1 LLVKGLNDG
10 AHKVAKSDQVLLLE
24 FLFGEA
30 ALEDGFVTL
39 E

>member
-10 AHKVAKSDQVLLLE
+10 AHQVAQGDQVLLLE

-30 ALEDGFVTL
+30 ALKDGFVAL